1 MALSK
6 DWRLKTHISFFL
18 IFPVGNKSHLKIWE
32 KNPVGIFKIPTGKN
46 FSHGIFK
53 IYMGLLSLSSH
64 LKPKTKYFLEQ
75 NI

>member
-1 MALSK
+1 MGKKS
-6 DWRLKTHISFFL
+6 R
-18 IFPVGNKSHLKIWE
+18 GNFQ
-32 KNPVGIFKIPTGKN
+32 NPTGKN

-53 IYMGLLSLSSH
+53 IPVGFLSLSSH